1 MARAAVARRVGCFK
15 GLAALATLGTVVT
28 VLGVAAPSARA
39 SDCNDAQYWNVLSR
53 YLSPSTGQSCATQ
66 GPTSGE
72 TETSTF
78 GGGYSTIRGFCS
90 TAGGTWTQ
98 SVLLQYNVGFR
109 FFSCTPF
116 VGVYNNHPDTIYVN
130 AEHHES

>member
-1 MARAAVARRVGCFK
+1 MRVCGLVAIVAALVAVA
-15 GLAALATLGTVVT
+15 
-28 VLGVAAPSARA
+28 GVAAPRVIAADCDNSA
-39 SDCNDAQYWNVLSR
+39 YWNVLSR
-53 YLSPSTGQSCATQ
+53 YVSPSTGQSCNAQ

-90 TAGGTWTQ
+90 TSGGTWTQ

-109 FFSCTPF
+109 FFSCAPY